1 MSDTEDS
8 NDAMPI
14 ENGSPEGASE
24 NENVEL
30 KPLSSD
36 VVIGK
41 EKQEINMDTL
51 MNVPVT
57 LSVEIGKR
65 KMPIQ
70 QLISLNKGSMV
81 ELDKLVD
88 EPLDLLVNGTLLAR
102 GEVVVLGENF
112 GLRLV
117 DIVSQ
122 SERLSKL
129 S

>member
-1 MSDTEDS
+1 MSDTPDS
-8 NDAMPI
+8 NEAMT
-14 ENGSPEGASE
+14 ENSTDPEQGTE
-24 NENVEL
+24 QENVEL
-30 KPLSSD
+30 KTLSNEA
-36 VVIGK
+36 VVSK
-41 EKQEINMDTL
+41 EAHEINIDTL

-102 GEVVVLGENF
+102 GEVVVLGDNF

-122 SERLSKL
+122 SERLNKL

>member
-1 MSDTEDS
+1 MSDNEDS

-14 ENGSPEGASE
+14 DKGNPEGAGE

-30 KPLSSD
+30 KPLSND

>member
-1 MSDTEDS
+1 MSDTPDS
-8 NDAMPI
+8 NDAMT
-14 ENGSPEGASE
+14 ESSTDPEQGTE
-24 NENVEL
+24 QENVEL
-30 KPLSSD
+30 KTLSNEA
-36 VVIGK
+36 VAGK
-41 EKQEINMDTL
+41 EAHEINIDTL

-102 GEVVVLGENF
+102 GEVVVLGDNF